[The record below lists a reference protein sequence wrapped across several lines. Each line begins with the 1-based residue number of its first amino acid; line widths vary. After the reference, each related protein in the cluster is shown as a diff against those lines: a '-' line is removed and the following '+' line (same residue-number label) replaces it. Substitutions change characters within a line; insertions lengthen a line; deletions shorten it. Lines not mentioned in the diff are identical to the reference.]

1 VNPTATGTD
10 AAVAPSAAPVREP
23 NRFTRRRLAKWN
35 EPRRPRD
42 WRYFVSAMG
51 KVLIA
56 TGVLL
61 FGFVAYQLWGTGLE
75 TARAQRAL
83 ANEFEELL
91 AAIDTAPT
99 TTTPEAAPSPTV
111 PDATAPSEQPTATAP
126 PVSTPTAPV
135 VQPIAPVS
143 EGDPIARIEIP
154 GIGVNDI
161 VVAGVGVRDLQK
173 GPGHFPDTP
182 LPGQLGNAAI
192 AGHRTTYGQP
202 FRNVDKL
209 RAGDEIVVTTL
220 AGRFVYRVTG
230 TQIVSP
236 SDYQVVATTRPD
248 VAEITLV
255 SCHPVWSAAQ
265 RIIVSGVLDIEASS
279 PPAAASSYL
288 VDPSA
293 PQQLPGEEPTAEGE
307 PTATPNTTPVTT
319 PNATPVTTPVTSPE
333 PSAGNTVPP
342 PTTAPSDTASAPIV
356 ADTVP
361 TAVEDAFGRGWF
373 HDDTAFA
380 QVALWGIVLA
390 LISIGAYLVSRR
402 ARRDLVGFA
411 VGVVPFVVAVFFFFQ
426 NVNRLLPPSL

>member
-1 VNPTATGTD
+1 VNPTATSTD
-10 AAVAPSAAPVREP
+10 AAVAPPVSTVREP
-23 NRFTRRRLAKWN
+23 NRFTTRRLAKWN
-35 EPRRPRD
+35 GPRRPRD
-42 WRYFVSAMG
+42 WRFFVAAAG

-56 TGVLL
+56 TGILL

-83 ANEFEELL
+83 ADEFEELL
-91 AAIDTAPT
+91 ATIDTAPAT
-99 TTTPEAAPSPTV
+99 TPITTPEAAPPATV
-111 PDATAPSEQPTATAP
+111 PDLTVPPGQPTETVP
-126 PVSTPTAPV
+126 PVTTSPAQV
-135 VQPIAPVS
+135 VQPLPPVS

-265 RIIVSGVLDIEASS
+265 RIIVTGVLDTEVSS
-279 PPAAASSYL
+279 PPGAASSYL
-288 VDPSA
+288 LDPSA
-293 PQQLPGEEPTAEGE
+293 TQALPSEPLAAEGA
-307 PTATPNTTPVTT
+307 PTTTPT
-319 PNATPVTTPVTSPE
+319 TTPVTSPE
-333 PSAGNTVPP
+333 PAAEVAGTVPP
-342 PTTAPSDTASAPIV
+342 PTIAPAGTGAEPTV
-356 ADTVP
+356 VDTVP

-380 QVALWGIVLA
+380 QVALWGIVLS

-402 ARRDLVGFA
+402 ARRDLVGVA
-411 VGVVPFVVAVFFFFQ
+411 VGVVPFLVAVFFFFQ

>member
-1 VNPTATGTD
+1 MG
-10 AAVAPSAAPVREP
+10 EP

-35 EPRRPRD
+35 GPRRPRD
-42 WRYFVSAMG
+42 WRYFVAGLG

-91 AAIDTAPT
+91 AAIDTADTDTAGPD
-99 TTTPEAAPSPTV
+99 TPPSPTV
-111 PDATAPSEQPTATAP
+111 PDVTVPLDQPTETVAP
-126 PVSTPTAPV
+126 PVTTQAPV
-135 VQPIAPVS
+135 VQPLAPVS

-265 RIIVSGVLDIEASS
+265 RIIVSGVLDTEASS
-279 PPAAASSYL
+279 PPGAASSYL

-293 PQQLPGEEPTAEGE
+293 TQQLPGEELATEGG
-307 PTATPNTTPVTT
+307 PVTS
-319 PNATPVTTPVTSPE
+319 PVTSPE
-333 PSAGNTVPP
+333 PAAEVTVPP
-342 PTTAPSDTASAPIV
+342 PTVAPTITDAEPTDAGPTDAE
-356 ADTVP
+356 TVP
-361 TAVEDAFGRGWF
+361 TGVEDAFGRGWF

-380 QVALWGIVLA
+380 QVALWGIVLS

-402 ARRDLVGFA
+402 ARRDVVGFA
-411 VGVVPFVVAVFFFFQ
+411 VGVVPFFVAVFFFFQ